1 MNDPDAIDAETDKV
15 KLLGR
20 DRAREPLTILELPDD
35 DRLAFISSMFL
46 RDDGQALAE
55 VLADVEQDLTGK
67 TRERL
72 TVELLRGPRPCF
84 LGFAIVVTPK
94 C

>member
-1 MNDPDAIDAETDKV
+1 MALDAAAIDAGWDLV

-20 DRAREPLTILELPDD
+20 PEARKLLEVLELPDD
-35 DRLAFISSMFL
+35 NRPAFISSMYL

-55 VLADVEQDLTGK
+55 VLADVEEDLTGR

-72 TVELLRGPRPCF
+72 IAGLHAALDQGER
-84 LGFAIVVTPK
+84 
-94 C
+94 

>member
-1 MNDPDAIDAETDKV
+1 MASPVGLVASTQTVPI
-15 KLLGR
+15 
-20 DRAREPLTILELPDD
+20 
-35 DRLAFISSMFL
+35 ISRMFV

-72 TVELLRGPRPCF
+72 LEGLHAAF
-84 LGFAIVVTPK
+84 D
-94 C
+94 